1 MDFDQTAGRL
11 FGVYVGVVVDVQ
23 DPDAQGRVKVK
34 LPWVAEDDG
43 GQATAWAR
51 LSTLMAGNDRG
62 SWFVPHVDDE
72 VTISFIAGDPR
83 HPIVLGAL
91 WNGQDAPPEQM
102 DADNNLRTIKTRAG
116 HVLRFDDTSGAAKVE
131 ILTAGGHRLVLDD
144 GSGGVITIEHVCGAK
159 IEMDAAGSVNVN
171 APLKLAV
178 TASLVTVDAPMS
190 RFSGVVQADTV
201 ITNAVVSSS
210 YTPGAG
216 NVW

>member
-144 GSGGVITIEHVCGAK
+144 GSGGVITIEHVGGAK